1 MSIFDE
7 HPVNEMNRLARKL
20 MASIP
25 ESTIQAYRARTHRLE
40 PGLRLHSPEEAVAFV
55 NDRGFVYF
63 WPIREIIL
71 PSLWTAVA
79 GDRPVAD
86 EHDDPGHATWG
97 WKDDLLGKRRWYY
110 AKLLRKRATMVSLEI
125 APYFYALTE
134 NYGSPEED
142 YLTLYQQGRMTL
154 ESRLV
159 METLIKNGP
168 MDTIALRRET
178 HLSNRESDSRFNKA
192 ITDLQANMQILPVG
206 VSQSGRWHY
215 SFIYDLVHRH
225 FPDLIDRTRMISDRQ
240 AYRKLTELHLLSVG
254 ALHPADVSKLF
265 GWPANR
271 SEKTLKELVDAG
283 LATENVEIENLPGEW
298 YILQELLES

>member
-1 MSIFDE
+1 
-7 HPVNEMNRLARKL
+7 

-25 ESTIQAYRARTHRLE
+25 ERKIQAYRARTHRLE
-40 PGLRLHSPEEAVAFV
+40 PGLRLRSPEEAVTFV
-55 NDRGFVYF
+55 NERGFVYF
-63 WPIREIIL
+63 WPIREIVL

-110 AKLLRKRATMVSLEI
+110 AKLLRKRATMVSLET

-154 ESRLV
+154 ESKLV
-159 METLIKNGP
+159 MEVLIKNGAL
-168 MDTIALRRET
+168 DTIALRRET
-178 HLSNRESDSRFNKA
+178 HLTNRESDSRFNKA
-192 ITDLQANMQILPVG
+192 VTDLQANMLILPVG
-206 VSQSGRWHY
+206 VSQAGRWHY

-225 FPDLIDRTRMISDRQ
+225 FPDLIDRTRMIADRQ
-240 AYRKLTELHLLSVG
+240 ARRKLAELYIRSVG
-254 ALHPADVSKLF
+254 VLRPADVSKLF
-265 GWPANR
+265 SWTPDQAG
-271 SEKTLKELVDAG
+271 KTLEDLVEVG
-283 LATENVEIENLPGEW
+283 LAIGDIEIEDQHGKW
-298 YILQELLES
+298 YITRELLES